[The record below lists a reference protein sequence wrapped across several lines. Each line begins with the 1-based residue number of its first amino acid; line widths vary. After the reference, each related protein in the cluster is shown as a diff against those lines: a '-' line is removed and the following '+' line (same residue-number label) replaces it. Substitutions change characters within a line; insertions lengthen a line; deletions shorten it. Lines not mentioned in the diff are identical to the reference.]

1 MITCPT
7 CGAQNPPG
15 TLVCSTCGTS
25 LRNTAP
31 PAPDVSNGVALP
43 RDTKLRGGNYVVG
56 PMLGQ
61 GGFGITYKAGDM
73 SLKRF
78 VAIKEFFPFGAGRN
92 GGTVQPTGGMT
103 QSSYQETKK
112 KFLEEAQTLARFSH
126 PSIVR
131 VYGVWEEFNTAYMAM
146 EFLEGKTLQRIIE
159 EKGSIP
165 EKAAV
170 GHIKSVAQ
178 ALEQVHAAGLIHR
191 DIKPD
196 NICVTTDGRTVLIDF
211 GTARA
216 FAAGKT
222 VRQTAMLTPGYAP
235 LEQYGQQARFGSFSD
250 VYALGATLYHCLTGR
265 MPAPATD
272 RVSGVDVPPP
282 DQVNPAISPT
292 VARAVMHAMQIK
304 ASDRPQTMG
313 EFVAELERPSPPPI
327 SPPKTAPPPA
337 IANQS
342 APAPQAA
349 AAPVSLGGNYTATRA
364 GEGQILTNAPPQIA
378 LGAVWRGFTNFGVVN
393 PTIDFAGGRVL
404 GSTPMDLR
412 SYGQNVTGSLSQD
425 PRGTLISIRSESGM
439 PLNLTDFG
447 RSRGEQRGLAE
458 HVELALQQAPQNGY
472 LPGGMTVGTAPGQ
485 SYQLPSQPQQ
495 PPQYQTQQQQ
505 QQPPQYQTQPQ
516 HQPQPQHQQPP
527 QYQQQSAPIP
537 PAYGGAP
544 YNPYGSG
551 FAPPLPARRGGEVV
565 TYAMLGLFCCGIFAP
580 IAWVRGNAAL
590 AEYGN
595 LDPGDRGSVQAGRII
610 GMISTIIMGGLLLSG
625 LLGALRSG

>member
-7 CGAQNPPG
+7 CGAQNSPG
-15 TLVCSTCGTS
+15 TLACSACGTS
-25 LRNTAP
+25 LQNLAP
-31 PAPDVSNGVALP
+31 PSPNPSNSVALP

-56 PMLGQ
+56 PVLGQ

-103 QSSYQETKK
+103 QASYQETKR

-131 VYGVWEEFNTAYMAM
+131 VYSVWEEFNTAYMAM

-170 GHIKSVAQ
+170 AHIKSVAQ

-216 FAAGKT
+216 FASGKT
-222 VRQTAMLTPGYAP
+222 VKQTAMLTPGYAP

-272 RVSGVDVPPP
+272 RVSGVDVPSP

-313 EFVAELERPSPPPI
+313 EFVNELERP
-327 SPPKTAPPPA
+327 APPPVGPKPA
-337 IANQS
+337 PAPTANQS
-342 APAPQAA
+342 APPAP
-349 AAPVSLGGNYTATRA
+349 PTSLPGSLGGNYTATRA

-378 LGAVWRGFTNFGVVN
+378 LGAVWRGFSTFGVIN
-393 PTIDFAGGRVL
+393 PTLDFAGGRVL

-447 RSRGEQRGLAE
+447 RSKGEQRGLTE

-472 LPGGMTVGTAPGQ
+472 LPGGMPVGSAPGQ
-485 SYQLPSQPQQ
+485 SYVAP
-495 PPQYQTQQQQ
+495 
-505 QQPPQYQTQPQ
+505 
-516 HQPQPQHQQPP
+516 PQPQHRI
-527 QYQQQSAPIP
+527 APIP
-537 PAYGGAP
+537 PAYGTGP
-544 YNPYGSG
+544 SPPNPYGSG
-551 FAPPLPARRGGEVV
+551 YAPPLPARRGGEVI
-565 TYAMLGLFCCGIFAP
+565 TYALMGMFCCGIFAP

-590 AEYGN
+590 AEYGQQ
-595 LDPGDRGSVQAGRII
+595 DPGDRGTVQAGRII
-610 GMISTIIMGGLLLSG
+610 GMISTIILGLTLLAG
-625 LLGALRSG
+625 LIGALGNG